1 MAAVSANGVP
11 RGERASAS
19 SMRAGRREFG
29 ISGGE
34 VELQATSAAP
44 EAIDAL
50 AFATDAAS
58 ESALREGLSHL
69 ANAQAWGG
77 GLRAGVEA
85 LRQGEA
91 APLVFVD
98 LDGEAYP
105 AGALYELAVVCE
117 EGTAV
122 VAFGTDASASYCRAV
137 LFAGVSDY
145 LVKPLSAADVRTA
158 AERAVGGADDGPRG
172 VLVGFTG
179 TGGTGATTLA
189 ALTALGAASRGRF
202 VSVLD
207 LNRTSPAATLALD
220 VEPAS
225 GLVDLLGTAA
235 RASLNPEMVE
245 RVGVSRS
252 PRLTVYGYAQGA
264 GATPPPAPAWAVCEL
279 LVELQRRSH
288 LVIVE
293 GVDDL
298 HLAHAVL
305 ALVDTRV
312 LVIEPTATGA
322 SAAARTIARLGPLLG
337 RGWPH
342 VVVQNHTRAFDLAA
356 GERALA
362 RAGFRAKPHVAVPF
376 EPALPNFSA
385 WGMPD
390 KRVPRTLRE
399 PLAGL
404 VDRVLAAGVPETEAA
419 ALAQTPA
426 QAPAAG
432 TRRAQR
438 SRAPASRG
446 RRTSLLGTLRG
457 LLPSNTGRALPARG
471 T

>member
-1 MAAVSANGVP
+1 MTEAGLAVDALP
-11 RGERASAS
+11 P
-19 SMRAGRREFG
+19 
-29 ISGGE
+29 GGE
-34 VELQATSAAP
+34 AQAQAAAP
-44 EAIDAL
+44 EPIDAL

-77 GLRAGVEA
+77 GLRAGIET
-85 LRQGEA
+85 LRQGHT

-98 LDGEAYP
+98 LDGETYP
-105 AGALYELAVVCE
+105 AGALYELAAVCE

-122 VAFGTDASASYCRAV
+122 VAFGTDASATYCRAV
-137 LFAGVSDY
+137 LLAGVGDY
-145 LVKPLSAADVRTA
+145 LVKPLSAAAVRAT
-158 AERAVGGADDGPRG
+158 AERAAGGADDAPQGT
-172 VLVGFTG
+172 LVGFTG

-189 ALTALGAASRGRF
+189 ALTALEAASRGRY

-207 LNRTSPAATLALD
+207 LNRTAPAVSLNLD

-235 RASLNPEMVE
+235 RASLHPEMVE
-245 RVGVSRS
+245 RVGVERS

-279 LVELQRRSH
+279 IVELQRRSH
-288 LVIVE
+288 LVIVD
-293 GVDDL
+293 GVDDRDL
-298 HLAHAVL
+298 GAALL

-322 SAAARTIARLGPLLG
+322 PAAARTIARLGPLLG

-362 RAGFRAKPHVAVPF
+362 QAGFRAKPHVAVPF
-376 EPALPNFSA
+376 EPALPNFAA
-385 WGMPD
+385 WGMPE
-390 KRVPRTLRE
+390 KRVPRALRA
-399 PLAGL
+399 PLAAL
-404 VDRVLAAGVPETEAA
+404 VDRVLAAGVPEAETSE
-419 ALAQTPA
+419 
-426 QAPAAG
+426 APAAAAPAR
-432 TRRAQR
+432 TRRAR
-438 SRAPASRG
+438 PSRRK
-446 RRTSLLGTLRG
+446 RTPLLSTLRG
-457 LLPSNTGRALPARG
+457 LLPSGRPPQAQPAG
-471 T
+471 GGA

>member
-1 MAAVSANGVP
+1 MIDAGLAGNAAALDDGAQAHA
-11 RGERASAS
+11 ASAS
-19 SMRAGRREFG
+19 
-29 ISGGE
+29 
-34 VELQATSAAP
+34 P
-44 EAIDAL
+44 EPIDAL

-58 ESALREGLSHL
+58 EAALTEGLAHL

-77 GLRAGVEA
+77 GLRAGIEV

-98 LDGEAYP
+98 LDGEPYP
-105 AGALYELAVVCE
+105 AGALYELAAVCE

-122 VAFGTDASASYCRAV
+122 VAFGTDATAAYCRAV
-137 LFAGVSDY
+137 LLAGVAEY
-145 LVKPLSAADVRTA
+145 LVKPLDPAAVREA
-158 AERAVGGADDGPRG
+158 AARAAAGDDDGPKG
-172 VLVGFTG
+172 ALVGFTG

-207 LNRTSPAATLALD
+207 LNRTSPAVSLALD
-220 VEPAS
+220 VESAS

-235 RASLNPEMVE
+235 RASLHPEMVE
-245 RVGVSRS
+245 RVGVERS
-252 PRLTVYGYAQGA
+252 SRLTVYGYAQGA
-264 GATPPPAPAWAVCEL
+264 GPTPPPAPAWAVCEL
-279 LVELQRRSH
+279 IVELQRRSH
-288 LVIVE
+288 LVIVD
-293 GVDDL
+293 GVDDA

-322 SAAARTIARLGPLLG
+322 PAAARTIARLGPLLG

-342 VVVQNHTRAFDLAA
+342 VVVQNHTRAFDLEA

-376 EPALPNFSA
+376 EPALPAFSVS
-385 WGMPD
+385 GMPE
-390 KRVPRTLRE
+390 KRVPRRLRE
-399 PLAGL
+399 PLAAL
-404 VDRVLAAGVPETEAA
+404 VDRVLAAGIAEAEA
-419 ALAQTPA
+419 EAVAETPA
-426 QAPAAG
+426 QAPAARA
-432 TRRAQR
+432 RRAR
-438 SRAPASRG
+438 GARPPAPRG
-446 RRTSLLGTLRG
+446 RRTPLLSTLRG
-457 LLPSNTGRALPARG
+457 LLPSGPGRALPARG

>member
-1 MAAVSANGVP
+1 MTEAGLAVDALP
-11 RGERASAS
+11 L
-19 SMRAGRREFG
+19 
-29 ISGGE
+29 GGE
-34 VELQATSAAP
+34 AAAP
-44 EAIDAL
+44 EPIDAL

-69 ANAQAWGG
+69 PNAQAWGG
-77 GLRAGVEA
+77 GLRAGIET

-105 AGALYELAVVCE
+105 AGALYELAAVCE

-122 VAFGTDASASYCRAV
+122 VAFGADASATYCRAV
-137 LFAGVSDY
+137 LLAGVAEY
-145 LVKPLSAADVRTA
+145 LVKPLDAAAVREA
-158 AERAVGGADDGPRG
+158 AARAAAAGGDDGPRG
-172 VLVGFTG
+172 ALVGFTG

-189 ALTALGAASRGRF
+189 VLTALEAASRGRY
-202 VSVLD
+202 VSILD
-207 LNRTSPAATLALD
+207 LNRTAPAVSLNLD

-235 RASLNPEMVE
+235 RASLHPEMVE
-245 RVGVSRS
+245 RVGVERS

-279 LVELQRRSH
+279 IVELQRRSH
-288 LVIVE
+288 LVIVD
-293 GVDDL
+293 GVDDMA
-298 HLAHAVL
+298 LAQAVL

-322 SAAARTIARLGPLLG
+322 PAAARTIARLGPLLG

-362 RAGFRAKPHVAVPF
+362 QAGFRAKPHAAVPF
-376 EPALPNFSA
+376 EPALPAFSV
-385 WGMPD
+385 WGMPE
-390 KRVPRTLRE
+390 KRIPRALRE

-404 VDRVLAAGVPETEAA
+404 VDRVLAAGAPEAEAA
-419 ALAQTPA
+419 AVTETPVR
-426 QAPAAG
+426 PAAAG
-432 TRRAQR
+432 ARRAQR
-438 SRAPASRG
+438 SRAQAP
-446 RRTSLLGTLRG
+446 RRKRTPLLSSLRG
-457 LLPSNTGRALPARG
+457 LLPSGRPQAQPAG
-471 T
+471 GGA

>member
-1 MAAVSANGVP
+1 MTEAGLAVDPLPLG
-11 RGERASAS
+11 GEIEAHAASAP
-19 SMRAGRREFG
+19 
-29 ISGGE
+29 
-34 VELQATSAAP
+34 P

-58 ESALREGLSHL
+58 EAALREGLSHL

-77 GLRAGVEA
+77 GLHAAVET

-98 LDGEAYP
+98 LDGETYP
-105 AGALYELAVVCE
+105 AGALYELAAVCE

-122 VAFGTDASASYCRAV
+122 VAFGADGTASYCRAV
-137 LFAGVSDY
+137 LLAGVAEY
-145 LVKPLSAADVRTA
+145 LVKPLDAAAVREA
-158 AERAVGGADDGPRG
+158 AARAAAGEDDAPRG
-172 VLVGFTG
+172 ALVGFTG
-179 TGGTGATTLA
+179 TGGTGASTLA
-189 ALTALGAASRGRF
+189 ALTALDAASRGRY

-207 LNRTSPAATLALD
+207 LSRTSPAASLALD

-235 RASLNPEMVE
+235 RASLHPEMVE
-245 RVGVSRS
+245 RVGVARS
-252 PRLTVYGYAQGA
+252 PRLIVYGYAQGGDA
-264 GATPPPAPAWAVCEL
+264 PAAPAWAVCEL

-288 LVIVE
+288 LVIVD
-293 GVDDL
+293 GVDDSG
-298 HLAHAVL
+298 LAHALL
-305 ALVDTRV
+305 AIVDTRV

-322 SAAARTIARLGPLLG
+322 SVAARTIARLGPLLG

-342 VVVQNHTRAFDLAA
+342 VVVQNHTRAFDLEA

-362 RAGFRAKPHVAVPF
+362 RAGFRARPHVAVPF
-376 EPALPNFSA
+376 EPALPVFAA

-404 VDRVLAAGVPETEAA
+404 VDRVLAAGAPEAEAPQAAERPAAAEAA
-419 ALAQTPA
+419 AKPRSRGAHRQTPRPK
-426 QAPAAG
+426 QAPRRQSPRPKRTPLRAA
-432 TRRAQR
+432 
-438 SRAPASRG
+438 
-446 RRTSLLGTLRG
+446 LRG
-457 LLPSNTGRALPARG
+457 LLSSGRPQAQPAG
-471 T
+471 GGA